1 MNTTI
6 NKNESIIIENQYFPL
21 VNWINIL
28 YHLKHVKIDLCET
41 YRKMSFRNR
50 CVVAGSNGLV
60 HLSVP
65 LQKGRSQHQPMKDVK
80 ISYST
85 GWQLQHWRT
94 IESCYGRSPFF
105 EYYRDWLETFYGK
118 QPVFL
123 ADMNMEILEW
133 VCKQIGLEKSWE
145 VIDREETDESLNRE
159 AVDLRGYLM
168 PKNFQSP
175 SKCPQPVVY
184 TQVFE
189 DRIGFQ
195 SNLSV
200 LDLLCCMG
208 PQARTLLQ
216 NNDFFS
222 ALKI

>member
-1 MNTTI
+1 MG
-6 NKNESIIIENQYFPL
+6 KNELIIIESQYFPTI
-21 VNWINIL
+21 NWINIL
-28 YHLKHVKIDLCET
+28 FLNKDIKIDLCET
-41 YRKMSFRNR
+41 YQKMSFRNR

-65 LQKGRSQHQPMKDVK
+65 LQKGRSQRQPMKDVK

-85 GWQLQHWRT
+85 DWQLQHWRT

-105 EYYRDWLETFYGK
+105 EFYRDWLEAFYKK

-123 ADMNMEILEW
+123 ADMNLEILEW
-133 VCKQIGLEKSWE
+133 VRKQTGLEKSWE
-145 VIDREETDESLNRE
+145 VLDRETDHPIDPR
-159 AVDLRGYLM
+159 AIDLRGYFM

-175 SKCPQPVVY
+175 ERCPHPIVY

-195 SNLSV
+195 PNLSV
-200 LDLLCCMG
+200 LDLLCCTG
-208 PQARTLLQ
+208 PQARLLLQ
-216 NNDFFS
+216 NSNFFPG
-222 ALKI
+222 AKI